1 MYTEPKYRETFQ
13 NVLWIRYFYQRCFP
27 ADSKVQLGQEMEE
40 LKQSKKEL
48 EVRMNALKCQ
58 YEGRLHRLDRELR
71 ELRDVRSHHSELS
84 EEPQDHIG
92 VKVL

>member
-1 MYTEPKYRETFQ
+1 
-13 NVLWIRYFYQRCFP
+13 
-27 ADSKVQLGQEMEE
+27 MEE
-40 LKQSKKEL
+40 LKQSKNEL

-71 ELRDVRSHHSELS
+71 ELRDVRSHSELS

>member
-1 MYTEPKYRETFQ
+1 M
-13 NVLWIRYFYQRCFP
+13 WIRCCHFKCCLP
-27 ADSKVQLGQEMEE
+27 ADAKVKLSQEMEE

-48 EVRMNALKCQ
+48 EVRMNALKSQ
-58 YEGRLHRLDRELR
+58 YEGRLHRLDRELK

-84 EEPQDHIG
+84 EEPQDQVG

>member
-1 MYTEPKYRETFQ
+1 
-13 NVLWIRYFYQRCFP
+13 
-27 ADSKVQLGQEMEE
+27 
-40 LKQSKKEL
+40 
-48 EVRMNALKCQ
+48 MNALKSQ
-58 YEGRLHRLDRELR
+58 YESRLHRLDRELR